1 MIRLLLVHDSGL
13 LRSALASLLGT
24 EPDIEAAACSWRD
37 ARSRARSLQPHV
49 CVVDADCPASDR
61 AARKGELGKI
71 VASASGENG
80 DCGLLVLVNAERPG
94 PLRRAHE
101 ARALGYVDKD
111 APPQRLIEAI
121 RQVAR
126 KERYV
131 DEALGYG
138 FLQAAEIPLTQR
150 ELGVLSL
157 AADGASIP
165 EIARTLHLSTGTIR
179 NYLASITR
187 KTGARNRVDAIR
199 ISQGAG
205 WV

>member
-61 AARKGELGKI
+61 ADRKGELGKI
-71 VASASGENG
+71 VASVSGEG
-80 DCGLLVLVNAERPG
+80 GECGLLVLVNAERPG

-138 FLQAAEIPLTQR
+138 FLQAAEIPLTER

-179 NYLASITR
+179 NYLAAITR

-199 ISQGAG
+199 ISQVAG

>member
-1 MIRLLLVHDSGL
+1 MIRLLLVHESGL
-13 LRSALASLLGT
+13 LRSALASVIGA
-24 EPDIEAAACSWRD
+24 EPDIEAAACAWRD
-37 ARSRARSLQPHV
+37 ARSRARSMAPQV
-49 CVVDADCPASDR
+49 CVVDTDCPAADK
-61 AARKGELGKI
+61 AARKGEWGRF
-71 VASASGENG
+71 VASASGEGG
-80 DCGLLVLVNAERPG
+80 DCGLLVLVNSERPG

-121 RQVAR
+121 RRVAR

-131 DEALGYG
+131 DDALGYG
-138 FLQAAEIPLTQR
+138 FLQAAKIPLTER

-157 AADGASIP
+157 AADGASIS

-179 NYLASITR
+179 NYLAAITR

-199 ISQGAG
+199 ISQCEG